1 MTAKSKSAK
10 YYASHPEARAKKK
23 NYDSLFERKE
33 EQVEKRK
40 ELVKAHRERGDYGHA
55 GGYDLAHTSKGLVR
69 KKASLNRGDKD
80 DRPGDRRARGGKK
93 K

>member
-40 ELVKAHRERGDYGHA
+40 ELVKENRKRGTYGNHD
-55 GGYDLAHTSKGLVR
+55 GKDLAHTSHGLIF
-69 KKASLNRGDKD
+69 KSAHKNRGDKD